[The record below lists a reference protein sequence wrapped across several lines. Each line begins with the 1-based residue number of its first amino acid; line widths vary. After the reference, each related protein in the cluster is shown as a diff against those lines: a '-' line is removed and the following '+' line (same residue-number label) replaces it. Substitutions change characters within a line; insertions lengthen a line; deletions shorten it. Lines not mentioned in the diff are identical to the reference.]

1 MDENEDEDEDEGED
15 EDEDEDDDDDAQKSG
30 DVSGT
35 RVPVILTR
43 PCVYVLL
50 LQSEWNL
57 SFLGC
62 HFVL

>member
-1 MDENEDEDEDEGED
+1 VDENEDEDEDEGED

>member
-1 MDENEDEDEDEGED
+1 MDEDEDEDED
-15 EDEDEDDDDDAQKSG
+15 DDDDDAQKSG

-62 HFVL
+62 HFIL

>member
-1 MDENEDEDEDEGED
+1 MDEDEDEDED
-15 EDEDEDDDDDAQKSG
+15 EDDDDDDAQKSG

-62 HFVL
+62 HFIL

>member
-1 MDENEDEDEDEGED
+1 MDEDEDEDED
-15 EDEDEDDDDDAQKSG
+15 DDDDNDDDDDAQKSG

-62 HFVL
+62 HFIL